1 MFRSAL
7 DSCHDGIHS
16 VVLLNYTIR
25 LVLMKGSFQARLQE
39 REVGDRSND
48 EFDGMGKNGSRCLI
62 V

>member
-1 MFRSAL
+1 
-7 DSCHDGIHS
+7 
-16 VVLLNYTIR
+16 
-25 LVLMKGSFQARLQE
+25 MKGSFQARLQE